1 MPSSSDRGPRAGVV
15 ASWMEGWKRT
25 LGAPAITIGVMLA
38 TLVAAVPLAVIVGS
52 RIEADLGSSAE
63 ADAAADGW
71 HAGWAAEFAGRSEGV
86 ARTFTHEI
94 IGFGGTLATTS
105 AWLDAG
111 ALDPAIAAAVG
122 MYLALWMFL
131 WGGIL
136 DRFARQ
142 RPIRGAAFFAACGV
156 FFWRF
161 LRLALLVGPIY
172 WALFVWLHPLL
183 FVDAY
188 DWLTRDLTSE
198 RQAAAMRERA
208 PRLATVR

>member
-94 IGFGGTLATTS
+94 IGFGGTLSTLS
-105 AWLDAG
+105 RFVDAG
-111 ALDPAIAAAVG
+111 ELDLAIATAVAG
-122 MYLALWMFL
+122 YLLLWLFL

-136 DRFARQ
+136 DRYARQ
-142 RPIRGAAFFAACGV
+142 RPIRAAAFFAACGV
-156 FFWRF
+156 HFLRF
-161 LRLALLVGPIY
+161 LRLAALVAPLY
-172 WALFVWLHPLL
+172 WALFALLHPLL
-183 FVDAY
+183 FQ
-188 DWLTRDLTSE
+188 R
-198 RQAAAMRERA
+198 RQRKC
-208 PRLATVR
+208 P